1 MNKKTTLLFF
11 NRALK
16 HTFNNSDAM
25 MNDYLKKGKIIVT
38 FFVSKIEK
46 TKIAIASY
54 NIQDNIELEET
65 T

>member
-1 MNKKTTLLFF
+1 MNKKTTLLF
-11 NRALK
+11 AIGLSS
-16 HTFNNSDAM
+16 NSDAM

-38 FFVSKIEK
+38 FFVFKIEK